1 LQRLFTVRGSTKRTR
16 QVADIPLS
24 WGRGAPQKL
33 KKNRNFKIEAEFGGL
48 WGEMFQGFWP
58 RAGKC
63 YRGDHWLMREQ
74 NQAGLL
80 STVPPPEGAER
91 GPIEKF
97 APPPRPNGGSGP
109 QFLDFPLRGPR
120 TPTNPEN
127 FVKMSRPIFE
137 KKISE
142 IWTKI

>member
-1 LQRLFTVRGSTKRTR
+1 MQRLFTVRGSTKRTR

-48 WGEMFQGFWP
+48 WGEMFQGFWA

-63 YRGDHWLMREQ
+63 YRGAHWLMCEQ
-74 NQAGLL
+74 NRAGLL

-91 GPIEKF
+91 GLSKSLPLPHAQIGGL
-97 APPPRPNGGSGP
+97 APNFYIFPNGDP
-109 QFLDFPLRGPR
+109 EPLQIP
-120 TPTNPEN
+120 
-127 FVKMSRPIFE
+127 
-137 KKISE
+137 KIS
-142 IWTKI
+142 

>member
-1 LQRLFTVRGSTKRTR
+1 MQRLFTVRGSTKRTR
-16 QVADIPLS
+16 QVADIPPH

-48 WGEMFQGFWP
+48 WGGKFQGFLA

-74 NQAGLL
+74 NRGGLL
-80 STVPPPEGAER
+80 STVPPPEGAEW

-97 APPPRPNGGSGP
+97 APQPRQNWVSDP
-109 QFLDFPLRGPR
+109 QFLDFP
-120 TPTNPEN
+120 
-127 FVKMSRPIFE
+127 
-137 KKISE
+137 
-142 IWTKI
+142 